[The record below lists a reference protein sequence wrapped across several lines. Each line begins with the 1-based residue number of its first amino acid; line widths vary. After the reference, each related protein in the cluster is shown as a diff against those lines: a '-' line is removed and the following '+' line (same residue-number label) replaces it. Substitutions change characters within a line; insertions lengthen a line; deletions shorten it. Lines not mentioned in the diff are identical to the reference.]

1 LFIAADKHNS
11 MFEGSYKQFIYLDKL
26 MLRFIGNYLQ
36 VCHVESLCSLE
47 MSVNFDGSEH
57 RWKERAIKYW
67 TVYINFRKY
76 GVCVY
81 VCM

>member
-1 LFIAADKHNS
+1 
-11 MFEGSYKQFIYLDKL
+11 
-26 MLRFIGNYLQ
+26 

-67 TVYINFRKY
+67 TIYINFRKC
-76 GVCVY
+76 GVSVY